1 MKKTPSNGSHGPLA
15 GVRVLDMTTVQMG
28 PLSTAILADM
38 GADVVKVE
46 SPEGD
51 ISRNSVPFQSP
62 GMGHSFL
69 GINRNKRS
77 VSLDLKQ
84 PEGKRAL
91 LALIP
96 KADVLVYNVRP
107 KAMARL
113 GLSYEDVSAVNERI
127 VYVGA
132 FGFSERGRYAGR
144 PAYDTMLQGMLG
156 IPWMW
161 QRASGEMPRYA
172 PFSYCDQSSALHVV
186 IAIVTAL
193 FSRSVTGRGQRVDVP
208 MFENLTH
215 VLFGEHLAG
224 EVFVPPKGPVGYYRQ
239 MSRDRR
245 PYQTKDGYICPFVYN
260 DKQWRSFLTMI
271 GQPEKFEKDE
281 RFSSHRN
288 RVAGPDVVNG
298 FLAEVIQTRTSAEWM
313 RLFSEHDLPIAPMN
327 SLEDLLH
334 DPHLADIGYFQTA
347 EHPTEGTLRRTC
359 YPTEFFETP
368 SANVRP
374 APRLGEHTGE
384 LLAEA
389 GFTQAEIDSMSAT
402 GAAKCVGGAGR
413 KRAAAD

>member
-1 MKKTPSNGSHGPLA
+1 MSKTNEVRGHGALT

-28 PLSTAILADM
+28 PVATAILADL
-38 GADVVKVE
+38 GADVVKIE

-51 ISRNSVPFQSP
+51 ISRNSVPSQSP

-91 LALIP
+91 LALLP
-96 KADVLVYNVRP
+96 RTDVLVYNVRP
-107 KAMARL
+107 QAMARL
-113 GLSYEDVSAVNERI
+113 KLSYEDVKAVNERI

-132 FGFSERGRYAGR
+132 LGFSQRGRYAGR
-144 PAYDTMLQGMLG
+144 PAYDTMLQGMMG

-161 QRASGEMPRYA
+161 QRASGQAPRYA

-186 IAIVTAL
+186 IAILSAL
-193 FSRSVTGRGQRVDVP
+193 YSRSVTGRGQRVDVP
-208 MFENLTH
+208 MFENLVH
-215 VLFGEHLAG
+215 VLLGEHLAG
-224 EVFVPPKGPVGYYRQ
+224 ETFVPPKGPVGYHRQ
-239 MSRDRR
+239 LASDRR
-245 PYQTKDGYICPFVYN
+245 PYQTEDGYICPFVYN

-271 GQPEKFEKDE
+271 GQAEKFENDA

-288 RVAGPDVVNG
+288 RVSNFDAVYG
-298 FLAEVIQTRTSAEWM
+298 FLAEVIRTRTSAEWM
-313 RLFSEHDLPIAPMN
+313 RLFTEHDLPIAPMN
-327 SLEDLLH
+327 SLEDVLH
-334 DPHLADIGYFQTA
+334 DPHLADIGYFQKQ
-347 EHPTEGTLRRTC
+347 EHPSEGTLRRTC
-359 YPTEFFETP
+359 YPTEFYGTP
-368 SANVRP
+368 SANVQP

-389 GFTQAEIDSMSAT
+389 GYTQVEIDKLIAA
-402 GAAKCVGGAGR
+402 GAAACPGTAKPV
-413 KRAAAD
+413 RAAAD